1 MGGPEGGTYACTA
14 VTDTWL
20 DLLQLA
26 FCAMRR
32 LPRAMP
38 DLASSR
44 RVTAELDSK
53 PSNAAAGSR
62 RATAELDVR
71 LGNAL
76 ASYSGALQD
85 LLRQLLQHWKVQPS
99 VQGLPPI
106 SMTRADAALAW
117 TSVVK
122 ALPHAW
128 QLHF

>member
-1 MGGPEGGTYACTA
+1 MVLPSRRTYTLLDTHARDAYRAPRHAWGGKGAPEGGTYACTA

-32 LPRAMP
+32 LPRAVP

-44 RVTAELDSK
+44 RATAELDAK
-53 PSNAAAGSR
+53 PGNAAAGSR

-85 LLRQLLQHWKVQPS
+85 LLRQLLQHWKVAIP
-99 VQGLPPI
+99 V
-106 SMTRADAALAW
+106 
-117 TSVVK
+117 
-122 ALPHAW
+122 
-128 QLHF
+128 